1 MLGVLPIK
9 ADGPAF
15 VFGSEGMGSMAKR
28 SSRAEGT
35 IYKRK
40 DGRWCVHAVV
50 DGHRLTHTARTKRQ
64 CVSWVEQFRGNT
76 DGTPHS
82 PADPSTLGGFLE
94 DWLTKAKPYL
104 RPKTWSQYSQV
115 VRQYVSPYLGDYGLD
130 EVGPGDIQELYGKL
144 LSQGRSLFTLRITHA
159 VLHRALRQA
168 VRWGILD
175 RNPCDGVDKP
185 KPRRREMQTL
195 TAGQVRRLLEA
206 VEGTQFEALYY
217 LAVTTGLRQGEL
229 LGLKWSD
236 VDWSVPCLKVQR
248 QLQRI
253 AGQGLVFAEPKTT
266 AGRRVV
272 VLGPSAVEKMKQHLQ
287 RQSREREKSGKTR
300 WQDYDLVFPSSRG
313 TPMGPRNLL
322 RHFKITLERAGL
334 PNVRFHDLRHTA
346 ASLMLM
352 QGTHP
357 KVVQERLGHSQ
368 ISVTLDTYS
377 HVLPSLQAEAAEK
390 IDELV
395 EGDT

>member
-1 MLGVLPIK
+1 
-9 ADGPAF
+9 
-15 VFGSEGMGSMAKR
+15 MAKR
-28 SSRAEGT
+28 SSRGEGT
-35 IYKRK
+35 ISKRR
-40 DGRWCVHAVV
+40 DGRWCAQAVV
-50 DGHRLTHTARTKRQ
+50 DGQRLTHSARTRHE
-64 CVSWVEQFRGNT
+64 CASWPEQIRADP
-76 DGTPHS
+76 DGRPHPS
-82 PADPSTLGGFLE
+82 ADPSTLGGFLNE
-94 DWLTKAKPYL
+94 WLTRAKPYL
-104 RPKTWSQYSQV
+104 RPKTWNQYSQV
-115 VRQYVSPYLGDYGLD
+115 VHQHISPYLGSHNLD
-130 EVGPGDIQELYGKL
+130 EVSPGDIQELYGRL

-168 VRWGILD
+168 VRWGVLD

-185 KPRRREMQTL
+185 KPRRREMKTL
-195 TAGQVRRLLEA
+195 TADQIRQLLEP
-206 VEGTQFEALYY
+206 VESTPFEALYY

-253 AGQGLVFAEPKTT
+253 VGQGLVFAEPKTA

-272 VLGPSAVEKMKQHLQ
+272 TLGPSATKKLRQHLQ
-287 RQSREREKSGKTR
+287 RQSEVREKSGHAR
-300 WQDYDLVFPSSRG
+300 SQDGDLIFPSSRG

-322 RHFKITLERAGL
+322 RHFKITLKKAGL
-334 PNVRFHDLRHTA
+334 PEIRFHDLRHTA
-346 ASLMLM
+346 ASLMLQ

-390 IDELV
+390 IDELI
-395 EGDT
+395 EGDP

>member
-1 MLGVLPIK
+1 MT
-9 ADGPAF
+9 
-15 VFGSEGMGSMAKR
+15 KR
-28 SSRAEGT
+28 SSRGAGT
-35 IYKRK
+35 FYKRK
-40 DGRWCVHAVV
+40 DGRWCAQATVE
-50 DGHRLTHTARTKRQ
+50 GHRLTHSARTRRE
-64 CVSWVEQFRGNT
+64 CASWLEQIRGNT
-76 DGTPHS
+76 ERAPHP

-94 DWLTKAKPYL
+94 EWLARARPFL
-104 RPKTWSQYSQV
+104 RPKTWGQYSQV
-115 VRQYVSPYLGDYGLD
+115 VHQHISPYLGSNDLG
-130 EVGPGDIQELYGKL
+130 EVGPGDIQELYGRL

-168 VRWGILD
+168 VRWGVLD

-185 KPRRREMQTL
+185 KPHRREMKTL

-253 AGQGLVFAEPKTT
+253 TGQGLLFAEPKTT

-272 VLGPSAVEKMKQHLQ
+272 ALGPAAVEKLRQHLE
-287 RQSREREKSGKTR
+287 RQPGEREESRKSR
-300 WQDYDLVFPSSRG
+300 RQDSDLIFPSSRG

-322 RHFKITLERAGL
+322 RHFKIALKKAGL
-334 PNVRFHDLRHTA
+334 PEIRFHDLRHTA

-377 HVLPSLQAEAAEK
+377 HVLPSLQVEAAEK
-390 IDELV
+390 IDELI
-395 EGDT
+395 EGDH

>member
-1 MLGVLPIK
+1 
-9 ADGPAF
+9 
-15 VFGSEGMGSMAKR
+15 MAKR
-28 SSRAEGT
+28 SSKGEGT
-35 IYKRK
+35 IYQRK
-40 DGRWCVHAVV
+40 DGRWWAQAVV
-50 DGHRLTHTARTKRQ
+50 DGHRLTHSARTKRE
-64 CVSWVEQFRGNT
+64 CAAWLEQIRGNT
-76 DGTPHS
+76 ERAPHP
-82 PADPSTLGGFLE
+82 PADPSTLGGYLE
-94 DWLTKAKPYL
+94 EWLTRAKPYL

-115 VRQYVSPYLGDYGLD
+115 VHQHISPYLGNYDLG
-130 EVGPGDIQELYGKL
+130 EVGPADIQELYGRL

-185 KPRRREMQTL
+185 KPRRREMKTL
-195 TAGQVRRLLEA
+195 TAGQIRRLLDE

-217 LAVTTGLRQGEL
+217 FAVTTGLRQGEL

-236 VDWSVPCLKVQR
+236 VDWSVPCFKVQR

-253 AGQGLVFAEPKTT
+253 ASRGLVFAEPKTA

-272 VLGPSAVEKMKQHLQ
+272 VLGPSAVEKLRQHRQ
-287 RQSREREKSGKTR
+287 RRSKELEKSGKAR
-300 WQDYDLVFPSSRG
+300 WQDSELIFPSSRG

-322 RHFKITLERAGL
+322 RHFKVTLKKAGL
-334 PNVRFHDLRHTA
+334 PDIRFHDLRHTA

-390 IDELV
+390 IDELI
-395 EGDT
+395 EGTS

>member
-1 MLGVLPIK
+1 
-9 ADGPAF
+9 
-15 VFGSEGMGSMAKR
+15 MARQR
-28 SSRAEGT
+28 SSGEGT
-35 IYKRK
+35 IHKRK
-40 DGRWCVHAVV
+40 DGRWCAQAVV
-50 DGHRLTHTARTKRQ
+50 DGHRLTHSARTKRE
-64 CVSWVEQFRGNT
+64 CAAWLEQIRGNT
-76 DGTPHS
+76 DGAPH
-82 PADPSTLGGFLE
+82 PAADPSTLGGFLE
-94 DWLTKAKPYL
+94 EWLTRAKPYL

-115 VRQYVSPYLGDYGLD
+115 VHQHISPYLGSYDLH

-168 VRWGILD
+168 VRTGLLD

-185 KPRRREMQTL
+185 KPRRREMKTL
-195 TAGQVRRLLEA
+195 TAGQIRRLLEA

-248 QLQRI
+248 QLQRV
-253 AGQGLVFAEPKTT
+253 AGKGLVFAEPKTT

-272 VLGPSAVEKMKQHLQ
+272 VLGPSAVAKLKQHLR
-287 RQSREREKSGKTR
+287 RQLREREKSAKAR
-300 WQDYDLVFPSSRG
+300 WPDNDLIFPSSRG

-322 RHFKITLERAGL
+322 RHFKTTLKEASL
-334 PNVRFHDLRHTA
+334 PMIRFHDLRHTA

-390 IDELV
+390 IDELI
-395 EGDT
+395 EGDH